1 MMICWWYNAIK
12 TQHLTRGNLHARYKY
27 STNLAGIEV
36 FQQMFTSQQFKVLS
50 FGDIDV
56 DLWYKSTHPL
66 QNVRYIFSPM
76 LLVLQWMQTRVSS
89 YYSRYSFCCFH
100 IAASLVGQHS
110 LRRWQLLLGP
120 IYNIAL
126 HRRGRAEWTPVQ
138 HTDECLNARST
149 EFPLEPIWHNSMW
162 DCL

>member
-1 MMICWWYNAIK
+1 
-12 TQHLTRGNLHARYKY
+12 
-27 STNLAGIEV
+27 
-36 FQQMFTSQQFKVLS
+36 MFTSQQFQVLS

-66 QNVRYIFSPM
+66 QNVRYIFSPV

-100 IAASLVGQHS
+100 FAASLVG
-110 LRRWQLLLGP
+110 LLLGP

-126 HRRGRAEWTPVQ
+126 HRRARAECTPVQ
-138 HTDECLNARST
+138 HWRMFEYEVNLISTGTDTAQRMST
-149 EFPLEPIWHNSMW
+149 MELSLIVYLFTMGFNLR
-162 DCL
+162 